1 MVIYA
6 YTNCNTT
13 KHVCLTA
20 EAGKSASSHI
30 LERNIKEEN
39 KNSTTNESERR
50 TNLVLVA

>member
-1 MVIYA
+1 MHIQ
-6 YTNCNTT
+6 TLTLQSMP
-13 KHVCLTA
+13 CLTT

>member
-1 MVIYA
+1 MHIQ
-6 YTNCNTT
+6 TLTLQSMP
-13 KHVCLTA
+13 CLTT

-30 LERNIKEEN
+30 LERNIKEEKK